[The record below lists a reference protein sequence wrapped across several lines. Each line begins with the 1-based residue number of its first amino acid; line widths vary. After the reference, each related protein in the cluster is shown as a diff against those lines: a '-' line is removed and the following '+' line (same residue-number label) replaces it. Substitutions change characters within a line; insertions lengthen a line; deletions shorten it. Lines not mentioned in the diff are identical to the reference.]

1 MAVSCFSRSFEGS
14 LWCAG
19 DRWAG
24 HDAWV
29 YMGVADVD
37 AVVGKACRL
46 KLDSFGA
53 QSDFSGSIHQQFF
66 PLAVVLNDGAIIK
79 FEAVDGRAVVH
90 GDVRSRDFFRPD
102 HADHGGGVVVA
113 AIHTED
119 DLRLFA
125 QRYPVAVVMG
135 DKGRKRQPV
144 GEDVAAFG
152 AKLALLPVDFV
163 NGRDTQGIV
172 GLPQVIGK
180 AKTNGAIS
188 CKCCSRLVRII
199 WASPSVMPSSGR
211 SG

>member
-1 MAVSCFSRSFEGS
+1 M
-14 LWCAG
+14 WCAG

-46 KLDSFGA
+46 KLDSLGA
-53 QSDFSGSIHQQFF
+53 QGDFAGGFHQQLF

-79 FEAVDGRAVVH
+79 FEAVDGRAVVD

-152 AKLALLPVDFV
+152 AKFALLPVDLLDGGDAGGV
-163 NGRDTQGIV
+163 VR
-172 GLPQVIGK
+172 LAQVVGK
-180 AKTNGAIS
+180 AETHDVIP
-188 CKCCSRLVRII
+188 CK
-199 WASPSVMPSSGR
+199 
-211 SG
+211 

>member
-1 MAVSCFSRSFEGS
+1 
-14 LWCAG
+14 
-19 DRWAG
+19 
-24 HDAWV
+24 
-29 YMGVADVD
+29 MGVADVD

-66 PLAVVLNDGAIIK
+66 PLAVVLNDGAILK
-79 FEAVDGRAVVH
+79 FEAVNGRTVFH
-90 GDVRSRDFFRPD
+90 GDVRGGYLFRPQ
-102 HADHGGGVVVA
+102 HPDHGSGIVVTAV
-113 AIHTED
+113 HRKD

-125 QRYPVAVVMG
+125 QWYPVTVVVG
-135 DKGRKRQPV
+135 DKGRERQPV
-144 GEDVAAFG
+144 GENVASARAEF
-152 AKLALLPVDFV
+152 ALLPVDFV